1 MYPHKKLDWHISRL
15 EKQLQEHPEDP
26 EARFELARAT
36 LSRGLYHGGGEATC
50 NQALA
55 QARKVL
61 GEDPLH
67 VGAMVVAG
75 SALVGMG
82 RPDAARKYLDEAT
95 RLDAERADLHLALG
109 ALYRSESDRHLAL
122 KHLETACRLAPES
135 WEPHLYL
142 GRVLAERAQEVG
154 DSRRLIERAQFHL
167 VRALQLEPSQD
178 LLPTLLRDVGQTCLA
193 TGRYQEAEKL
203 FIRLREHERHRASA
217 RLNLG
222 MVAYHLGKYKN
233 AIQHFRQYLE
243 ERPED
248 PRVHARVA
256 MAFLQL
262 GEPKRAREA
271 CNQALL
277 IDPGNRSA
285 RYTLGCAL
293 LEEGNPSEAM
303 RVFKEAL
310 EENPDH
316 MEAYLELCRV
326 RRVSKDNVWL
336 TKALKAELTAYDK
349 APLESGLKTPRSVT
363 RQRVEILLDQ
373 LRAAG
378 PSMLP
383 TLVEGLAVSQD
394 EGLRFRIWESAC
406 ELAAAALAEEVGLA
420 LREPGKTFGADLGRR
435 ALAAAAALPE
445 PVLTRGLTLEEEDL
459 KRAAVD
465 RHGPTSDV
473 NAHRKNVETQRR
485 EARAHQALV
494 LLAVASRR
502 SRSGRRLLE
511 RWAATAD
518 AELGVAALVGLGM
531 TGDPAS
537 VKALHELAHRRGSS
551 LKAQE
556 LVRALVPPP
565 ASRPPRPVTDRE
577 DARCTACGRTT
588 KECTHLMAGSEAN
601 ICDVCVVEI
610 GRNRQKLL
618 APDEATCQF
627 CGKSHLESRGVY
639 RHQGVDIC
647 NHCLELSLGLVEREE
662 VDKFLATW

>member
-154 DSRRLIERAQFHL
+154 DSRRLIERAQYHL

-193 TGRYQEAEKL
+193 TGRFQEAEKL

-262 GEPKRAREA
+262 GEPPKR
-271 CNQALL
+271 
-277 IDPGNRSA
+277 
-285 RYTLGCAL
+285 
-293 LEEGNPSEAM
+293 
-303 RVFKEAL
+303 
-310 EENPDH
+310 
-316 MEAYLELCRV
+316 CR
-326 RRVSKDNVWL
+326 L
-336 TKALKAELTAYDK
+336 
-349 APLESGLKTPRSVT
+349 
-363 RQRVEILLDQ
+363 
-373 LRAAG
+373 
-378 PSMLP
+378 
-383 TLVEGLAVSQD
+383 
-394 EGLRFRIWESAC
+394 
-406 ELAAAALAEEVGLA
+406 
-420 LREPGKTFGADLGRR
+420 
-435 ALAAAAALPE
+435 
-445 PVLTRGLTLEEEDL
+445 
-459 KRAAVD
+459 
-465 RHGPTSDV
+465 
-473 NAHRKNVETQRR
+473 
-485 EARAHQALV
+485 
-494 LLAVASRR
+494 
-502 SRSGRRLLE
+502 
-511 RWAATAD
+511 
-518 AELGVAALVGLGM
+518 
-531 TGDPAS
+531 PAS
-537 VKALHELAHRRGSS
+537 K
-551 LKAQE
+551 
-556 LVRALVPPP
+556 
-565 ASRPPRPVTDRE
+565 
-577 DARCTACGRTT
+577 
-588 KECTHLMAGSEAN
+588 
-601 ICDVCVVEI
+601 
-610 GRNRQKLL
+610 
-618 APDEATCQF
+618 
-627 CGKSHLESRGVY
+627 
-639 RHQGVDIC
+639 
-647 NHCLELSLGLVEREE
+647 
-662 VDKFLATW
+662 